1 MKSIELTKRVEV
13 KKGLYIT
20 ITLKAAKNE
29 SNVMADDFGFEFVNT
44 TAVFEAMGLEFDP
57 RHNATTYD
65 QNTSEEL
72 ANFRGVT
79 AEIKK
84 HGVITVLTG
93 TVNGKQS
100 QVTLTGV
107 AAEQLIKDAVN
118 ELIEQAQAE
127 LNITPS
133 QEKEEEEEIQ
143 EAQAIV
149 ASVENPEEL
158 MTEAEKKEYLKN
170 YNNLMNE
177 GGEGYLPRIITKEL
191 YAKAQAKLKE
201 VTA

>member
-84 HGVITVLTG
+84 HGVITVLSG
-93 TVNGKQS
+93 KVNGKQS

-133 QEKEEEEEIQ
+133 QEKEEEIQ

-149 ASVENPEEL
+149 ASVKNPEEL

-170 YNNLMNE
+170 YNDLMNE

>member
-1 MKSIELTKRVEV
+1 MKSTELTKRVEV

-107 AAEQLIKDAVN
+107 AAEQLIKDTVN

-133 QEKEEEEEIQ
+133 QEKEEIQ

-170 YNNLMNE
+170 YNNFMNE